1 MPEAPTSRRTGR
13 HHGSGWLIGVVVS
26 IALTGGLS
34 YFTND
39 SFQRLTNASQQLA
52 RTNQVLLEI
61 ERLTSQLRDA
71 ELQQRGYLVTGDDR
85 FLEAY
90 GRASSV
96 VAQSM
101 SKVESLGADDANQQA
116 RLRALKPLIAS
127 RLGLLEQMIASR
139 QTRSAA
145 AVDAEQ
151 LQRAGLLLAQIDSI
165 AAEMTATESQL
176 YQLRNAAAEHQAEV
190 MAVVMIVGTF
200 VSLGIVGTIS
210 ALMSREVERRR
221 RAEEVLQELNN
232 ALEQRVAA
240 RTTELRREVSERRRT
255 EEILQST
262 SNFLDTVVE
271 SFPGMVFVKDAR
283 DRRFVLFNRAG
294 EELLGCHRSNLIGK
308 RDHDIFPKEEADSF
322 VARDQRLLES
332 GKTVVIPEERIT
344 TRERGVRLLRTTCV
358 AVPGDQGRAREGI
371 ELDVSTPGRLGGSVQ
386 RHAGDSV
393 KALLEFADSVSRGR
407 SPSGLIVGSPA

>member
-1 MPEAPTSRRTGR
+1 
-13 HHGSGWLIGVVVS
+13 
-26 IALTGGLS
+26 
-34 YFTND
+34 
-39 SFQRLTNASQQLA
+39 
-52 RTNQVLLEI
+52 
-61 ERLTSQLRDA
+61 
-71 ELQQRGYLVTGDDR
+71 
-85 FLEAY
+85 
-90 GRASSV
+90 
-96 VAQSM
+96 
-101 SKVESLGADDANQQA
+101 
-116 RLRALKPLIAS
+116 
-127 RLGLLEQMIASR
+127 
-139 QTRSAA
+139 
-145 AVDAEQ
+145 
-151 LQRAGLLLAQIDSI
+151 
-165 AAEMTATESQL
+165 
-176 YQLRNAAAEHQAEV
+176 
-190 MAVVMIVGTF
+190 
-200 VSLGIVGTIS
+200 
-210 ALMSREVERRR
+210 MSREVERRR
-221 RAEEVLQELNN
+221 RAEEVLQGLNN

-294 EELLGCHRSNLIGK
+294 EELLGCHRSSLIGK

-322 VARDQRLLES
+322 VARDQRVLES